1 MDGDEVEMCEFA
13 IGLGKQM
20 KNPNILTLLDEEILV
35 IAPSGLLHMELLCL
49 YSCKD
54 ACYYGRRFF

>member
-1 MDGDEVEMCEFA
+1 MICEFA

>member
-1 MDGDEVEMCEFA
+1 MCEFA
-13 IGLGKQM
+13 IGLGKQT

-35 IAPSGLLHMELLCL
+35 IAPSGLLHMEFLLCL
-49 YSCKD
+49 YSHKN